1 MAEEKADE
9 GVVEAKKIMIGVC
22 VMEKKVKC
30 GFEVLS
36 LLLFL
41 VCSFFF
47 KRCIQCFFFVFGFAF
62 MLKTETRKS
71 RRVVVN
77 MYDSVA
83 LFLYRRFSRRL
94 WSRFFRGYK
103 HLVNLR

>member
-1 MAEEKADE
+1 MWLR
-9 GVVEAKKIMIGVC
+9 GS
-22 VMEKKVKC
+22 
-30 GFEVLS
+30 LS
-36 LLLFL
+36 PIVFGL
-41 VCSFFF
+41 FFF
-47 KRCIQCFFFVFGFAF
+47 FLNDASSVSSSLFGFAF